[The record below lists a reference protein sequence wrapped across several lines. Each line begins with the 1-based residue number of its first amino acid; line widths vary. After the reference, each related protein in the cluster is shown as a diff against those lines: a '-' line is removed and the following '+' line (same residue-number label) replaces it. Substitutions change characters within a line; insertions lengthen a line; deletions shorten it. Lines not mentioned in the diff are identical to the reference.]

1 MQTIHTSVTL
11 LNAIANN
18 TETVRWTEFFTK
30 YEPMMRAFLSSHFP
44 SLDHDDIIQESMKAL
59 IKQLPGYIYTPDR
72 NGHFKAYLTGIVK
85 YKALDQLRKLKR
97 IKDLKNRCADDSATA
112 TACDISEK
120 EESEW
125 RMQTMEAAIEQLLAD
140 ASINPRNREIFRHV
154 ALMHESP
161 ESVAAMF
168 GVTRGNVDVI
178 KKRMITLLSAM
189 VNKMTSLS

>member
-1 MQTIHTSVTL
+1 
-11 LNAIANN
+11 
-18 TETVRWTEFFTK
+18 
-30 YEPMMRAFLSSHFP
+30 MRAFLSSHFP

-85 YKALDQLRKLKR
+85 YKAIDQLRKLKR

-120 EESEW
+120 EETEW

-140 ASINPRNREIFRHV
+140 TSINTRNREIFRHV

>member
-1 MQTIHTSVTL
+1 MQAIHTSVTL

-18 TETVRWTEFFTK
+18 TATVRWTEFFTK

-97 IKDLKNRCADDSATA
+97 IKDLKNRCAADNATA

-120 EESEW
+120 EETEW
-125 RMQTMEAAIEQLLAD
+125 KMQTMEAAIEQLLAD
-140 ASINPRNREIFRHV
+140 TSINPRNREIFRHT
-154 ALMHESP
+154 ALMRESP
-161 ESVAAMF
+161 EAVAAMF
-168 GVTRGNVDVI
+168 GTTRGNVDVI

>member
-18 TETVRWTEFFTK
+18 TETVRWTEFYTK

-85 YKALDQLRKLKR
+85 YKAIDQLRKLKR

-120 EESEW
+120 EETEW

-140 ASINPRNREIFRHV
+140 TSINTRNREIFRHV

>member
-1 MQTIHTSVTL
+1 MQAIHTSVTL

-97 IKDLKNRCADDSATA
+97 IKDLKNKCADDSATA

-120 EESEW
+120 EETEW

-140 ASINPRNREIFRHV
+140 TSINQRNREIFRHV

-189 VNKMTSLS
+189 VTKMTSLS

>member
-97 IKDLKNRCADDSATA
+97 IKDLKNRCADDNATA

-120 EESEW
+120 EETEW

-140 ASINPRNREIFRHV
+140 TSINPRNREIFRHV

>member
-18 TETVRWTEFFTK
+18 TETVRWTEFYTK

-120 EESEW
+120 EETEW

-140 ASINPRNREIFRHV
+140 TSINTRNREIFRHV